1 MRRPSIL
8 DVTLALASRGG
19 FDAVQMRE
27 VAERADVALGTLY
40 RYFPSKIHL
49 LVSAMCA
56 RVPQAAEKLER
67 TPVPGDTA
75 VDRVLYVLGR
85 HTRTLQRTP
94 MLTEAMTRAIMS
106 ADASVANE
114 VLEVDRHTRRM
125 IIGAMTDG
133 RAHGRAPADRR
144 GHRRGVAVQPDVLGD
159 APVARPRTSPSAWS
173 SPSGCCSAPTRVADP
188 PLPRSPDRPAGRSSA
203 VSRRHAGP
211 LPVTRTRTSFGV
223 RRGMRSGHVTR
234 GNALDGRV
242 AVVTGAGAGLGRAE
256 ALALAEGGAAVVVND
271 VGPAA
276 QTVVD
281 EIRAA
286 GGSAVAVLG
295 DVGDWALGE
304 HLVQTAVSE
313 FGSLDV
319 LVNNAGVLRDKMIFS
334 LSESDWD
341 DVIRVHLKGHASVS
355 RAAAVHW
362 RAASKAAEGPVYG
375 RVVNTSSEAFLFG
388 SAGQPNYSA
397 AKAGIVALTLS
408 TAQGLARY
416 GVKVNAI
423 CPRARTQMTAHVFG
437 EAEATGEL
445 DRLAPERVGT
455 FVRYLASPAAEA
467 ISGQVFVVY
476 GDLVG
481 LMAAPVVEQKFQA
494 SGSAF
499 TVEELDEQLT
509 PYFADRDPGR
519 TYSGPV
525 RGAARLRPGAG
536 RRGLSHR

>member
-1 MRRPSIL
+1 M
-8 DVTLALASRGG
+8 
-19 FDAVQMRE
+19 
-27 VAERADVALGTLY
+27 
-40 RYFPSKIHL
+40 
-49 LVSAMCA
+49 
-56 RVPQAAEKLER
+56 
-67 TPVPGDTA
+67 
-75 VDRVLYVLGR
+75 
-85 HTRTLQRTP
+85 
-94 MLTEAMTRAIMS
+94 
-106 ADASVANE
+106 
-114 VLEVDRHTRRM
+114 
-125 IIGAMTDG
+125 
-133 RAHGRAPADRR
+133 
-144 GHRRGVAVQPDVLGD
+144 
-159 APVARPRTSPSAWS
+159 
-173 SPSGCCSAPTRVADP
+173 
-188 PLPRSPDRPAGRSSA
+188 
-203 VSRRHAGP
+203 
-211 LPVTRTRTSFGV
+211 
-223 RRGMRSGHVTR
+223 TR
-234 GNALDGRV
+234 GNALDGKV

-362 RAASKAAEGPVYG
+362 RAASKTAGGPVYG

-416 GVKVNAI
+416 GVKANAI

-437 EAEATGEL
+437 AAEETGEL

-455 FVRYLASPAAEA
+455 FVRYLASPAAAA

-481 LMAAPVVEQKFQA
+481 LMAAPVVEQKFQS

-499 TVEELDEQLT
+499 NVEELDEQLT

-519 TYSGPV
+519 TYSARSVAQLDVTPEP
-525 RGAARLRPGAG
+525 AAAG
-536 RRGLSHR
+536 